1 VIGRIDRRVVALLRV
16 GLGALFVAAAWPKLN
31 DPAGFAEAVSHYHL
45 LGDTAG
51 RVLALVLPAV
61 ELLAGLGLI
70 LGVVHHGASL
80 LVFAMMVMFTG
91 AVGIA
96 LARGLDISCGC
107 FDTEGGTKVG
117 WAKIGENLALT
128 AAALVVWRGDRSW
141 WSLASLRDRPTPRGA
156 AAPETGRGGSDRT
169 GA

>member
-1 VIGRIDRRVVALLRV
+1 MTSRIDRRVVALLRV
-16 GLGALFVAAAWPKLN
+16 GLGVLFVAAAWPKLN
-31 DPAGFAEAVSHYHL
+31 DPAAFAEAVSHYHL
-45 LGDTAG
+45 VGDTPG

-61 ELLAGLGLI
+61 ELLVGIALI

-80 LVFAMMVMFTG
+80 LVFAMMVVFTG

-117 WAKIGENLALT
+117 WGKIGENVALT
-128 AAALVVWRGDRSW
+128 AAAFVVWRGDRSW
-141 WSLASLRDRPTPRGA
+141 LSLASLRGRPTPRDA
-156 AAPETGRGGSDRT
+156 ASEETRRDGSDRT
-169 GA
+169 AA